1 MSVQTIL
8 IVDDSPSMRQLIASE
23 LSRAGFQIVEAI
35 DGRDVVDRLE
45 TMGELHLALVDLHLP
60 KLDGIDVIRAL
71 RLSQRTRFIPLVV
84 VSTAVRR
91 ERREEARRAGA
102 TGWIVKPFRPGLVL
116 RVVRT
121 LLGPSVGEGA

>member
-1 MSVQTIL
+1 MSGQKIL

-35 DGRDVVDRLE
+35 DGGDAVDRLA
-45 TMGELHLALVDLHLP
+45 TMGEIHLALVDLNLP
-60 KLDGIDVIRAL
+60 RLDGIGVIRAL
-71 RLSQRTRFIPLVV
+71 RRSERTRSIPLVV

-91 ERREEARRAGA
+91 ERREEARKAGA
-102 TGWIVKPFRPGLVL
+102 TGWIVKPFRPGIVL

-121 LLGPSVGEGA
+121 LLGPCAGEGS